1 MRFLGTSVSARLRLM
16 LGLKDL
22 ESFFQEKWF
31 YEIKSFVTNSIYL
44 VKIKPLPKPLCK
56 SNLPISSQMKAHK
69 WKAMKSNILSQES
82 MFFLL
87 FSITTSQNLSYVL
100 LFKDEDS
107 SFFFCQHWTSPFIIT
122 HKTLILNHHSSHGKL
137 DVPHNGEKL
146 RPNELG
152 HICTSWVSCFIST
165 HSPCQLENEGLNLN
179 WWFILAQ
186 LSHQLCSHILL
197 VFSLW
202 PMLTKL
208 CHPLIRMGGWC
219 LPQMCTAVC
228 NPQNKCSQL
237 RSVSSLCCLTT
248 EG

>member
-1 MRFLGTSVSARLRLM
+1 
-16 LGLKDL
+16 
-22 ESFFQEKWF
+22 
-31 YEIKSFVTNSIYL
+31 
-44 VKIKPLPKPLCK
+44 
-56 SNLPISSQMKAHK
+56 
-69 WKAMKSNILSQES
+69 MKSNEEQHFVTGKYVFPSIFYYHISKSVLRAPLQRWR
-82 MFFLL
+82 FFLF
-87 FSITTSQNLSYVL
+87 FS
-100 LFKDEDS
+100 
-107 SFFFCQHWTSPFIIT
+107 QHWTSPFIIT
-122 HKTLILNHHSSHGKL
+122 HRTLTVNHHSSHGKL

-146 RPNELG
+146 RPSELR

-165 HSPCQLENEGLNLN
+165 HSTCQLENEGLNLN
-179 WWFILAQ
+179 WWFTLAQ

-219 LPQMCTAVC
+219 LAQMCTAAC